1 MNAQNARPAQPG
13 AVPSMNA
20 QPVGVPSRNDIVSAA
35 GRIRDVVRRTPVMH
49 VAAGELGLPVPVTLK
64 LEFLQ
69 HTGSFKVRGASN
81 AVAFLRSSERGA
93 PTGGVCCASGGNHG
107 AAVAWAARR
116 ANLPVTVFV
125 PGFSPRAKTDVI
137 ESLGA
142 RLRRVE
148 GFYSDA
154 LAAGQDHARRTG
166 AFHIDAYDDPRT
178 VAGQGTLGLELAE
191 QIPEGQPVLVGC
203 GGGGLYAGVALALE
217 GRNRVIAAEPSSAP
231 SLTAALAAGEPVDV
245 EVGGIALDSLGARRA
260 GRIATAVG
268 LSHRMRTLTVTDEDI
283 AAARTLLWQ
292 RLRIVAEP
300 GGATPLA
307 ALLAHPEHFPD
318 GATVVVSGANTA
330 PSGIGS

>member
-1 MNAQNARPAQPG
+1 
-13 AVPSMNA
+13 MNA
-20 QPVGVPSRNDIVSAA
+20 QPVIIPSMNDIASAA
-35 GRIRDVVRRTPVMH
+35 GRIRTVVRRTPVIQ
-49 VAAGELGLPVPVTLK
+49 VAAGELDVPIPVNLK

-81 AVAFLRSSERGA
+81 TLALLRAAESGA
-93 PTGGVCCASGGNHG
+93 PTAGVCCASGGNHG
-107 AAVAWAARR
+107 AAVAWAARETG
-116 ANLPVTVFV
+116 LPATVFV
-125 PGFSPRAKTDVI
+125 PDFSPKAKTDII

-148 GFYSDA
+148 GFYADA
-154 LAAGQDHARRTG
+154 LAASQDHARHEG
-166 AFHIDAYDDPRT
+166 AFHIDAYDAPQT

-191 QIPEGQPVLVGC
+191 QVPEGQPVLVGC
-203 GGGGLYAGVALALE
+203 GGGGLYAGVALALD
-217 GRNRVIAAEPSSAP
+217 GRNPVTAAEPSSAP
-231 SLTAALAAGEPVDV
+231 SLTAALEAGEPVDV

-268 LSHRMRTLTVTDEDI
+268 LSLGMKTLTVADEDI
-283 AAARTLLWQ
+283 AAARALLWQ

-300 GGATPLA
+300 GGATALA

-330 PSGIGS
+330 PSSSIDC